1 MPLKNKKK
9 ILFQDD
15 EDEKDAQDEQD
26 DTNYDIIYSE
36 VNKEGASI

>member
-26 DTNYDIIYSE
+26 DTNHDIIYSE
-36 VNKEGASI
+36 SNL